1 MGASR
6 GGDRGLL
13 IDFGRLW
20 AHLEVGTG
28 VNLLIDFG
36 S

>member
-1 MGASR
+1 MGT
-6 GGDRGLL
+6 GVNLL
-13 IDFGRLW
+13 IDLDSAW
-20 AHLEVGTG
+20 VHPEVGTG

>member
-1 MGASR
+1 MGT
-6 GGDRGLL
+6 GVNLQ
-13 IDFGRLW
+13 IDLGSSW
-20 AHLEVGTG
+20 VHPEVGTG